1 MSTFEAA
8 LGQLPQPILDKLQS
22 MIRRVRRLLFIRGLF
37 ATLAVALACLLA
49 IMAVDAT
56 ITLFSTT
63 SRWLLSLAGLCLTL
77 AAAWWF
83 LVRPL
88 SRRFTLTKMARI
100 LEVRHPE
107 LQERI
112 STAVELLASDD
123 PDSIRGSQE
132 LISAVVDSAV
142 DDVATVDPK
151 TEFKPARS
159 KKFIVATAVCGGI
172 IALLLAIW
180 PQQAWTLLTRA
191 LAPFLDIG
199 NAYADTLV
207 VDPGDVRVAKGE
219 PVTIQVSVKHKRLKR
234 AEIRRQLPD
243 GTESVERMALIAE
256 EPDGTKR
263 FSLTFPAVEEGFD
276 YRVRAGA
283 ALSRYFDVTAVEPPT
298 VTKLE
303 VKYDYPEYTALPD
316 AGGETETG
324 EIRAVAHTR
333 VSVTATLNKPAW
345 SAKLVFND
353 TPSAA
358 EPVIAENRVTWDFEL
373 KAGMRG
379 SWNIDLADE
388 EGFKNQPSAYPI
400 EVLPDKAPTV
410 QIVSPTQR
418 DISLK
423 PTERLP
429 IDLSVIEDFGFADV
443 VLMATPDGAVGPT
456 QLVQPLPASTNRPGT
471 YSAQALLDL
480 PALKLTPD
488 QRRLA
493 VQVRVRD
500 NRPEEFDGPGV
511 GLSEVIFVTIDQ
523 NAKSLADQAIEAQKK
538 EVEQQIREAK
548 QELEQARDD
557 LRRAEQELI
566 RDKEVNSEAKEK
578 LDEFTEHNEAAREK
592 LEQVAA
598 TLDTPLFQEQ
608 SQQAAKLANEPL
620 AAAQEK
626 ADMIPM
632 TDAQHERVA
641 EAKEARTEVEEAI
654 KGLDELAKSMRE
666 AEEDYQSI
674 SKLNELANKQ
684 QELAMKA
691 EDWQKRAA
699 EEAAKAQQAAQQAP
713 NEQAQQQAMQQ
724 FDQQQKREAQQFQAE
739 QNRVEQQLGEMLKEN
754 AAALAEVLEQQRAQ
768 SDNLAQQAEA
778 LAKQQ
783 ESLRDASREATD
795 KNENQEQALRDAL
808 VEQLAQLQSEL
819 AQQAKAAAAEAK
831 EATAPGKA
839 SAPQAPEA
847 NQAQAKSDAAQPTP
861 AANPPAK
868 AEDQAK
874 AAEAQAKAA
883 EALAQAATE
892 ASQAAE
898 NLAKKELDPASQAAS
913 EASETLAE
921 AATQE
926 NAATEAAQP
935 SAAQPNAAQAQTPQN
950 AETAAANPAQG
961 QEPAANPNAAEAAQ
975 TPQNMA
981 QQPGQPQGENA
992 PANENG
998 EAPASPRA
1006 AELAERQE
1014 ALAEQIAAVKEGRLQ
1029 EALAQLESM
1038 LQADA
1043 AALEA
1048 QAEGMQDSLQNLQQ
1062 QQATTRSREAAQSLQ
1077 RGGQEASQ
1085 SAQQLA
1091 RAQEQQAQAEQQ
1103 GQVAEGQLGQQTRAT
1118 MQQGQRNQQQSAEA
1132 LAQAAKAFAKS
1143 SESIGQTLEG
1153 LQPSDMDERLTNSED
1168 LAKGFDDVAQSSQS
1182 QNAQEASQQAQQAAQ
1197 SLSQLA
1203 QAAMQKLGGQ
1213 PGQPG
1218 QPKPDGP
1225 NQQQPNQD
1233 LTGEPDSLDLNETGK
1248 KTADMDGSG
1257 IPPELRNLGISAE
1270 DWARFKGAL
1279 AGGNATAIETDLPA
1293 EYRELV
1299 GRYFQVIAKEAG
1311 KGK

>member
-1 MSTFEAA
+1 MTSLEAA

-37 ATLAVALACLLA
+37 ATLAVGLACLLA

-63 SRWLLSLAGLCLTL
+63 SRWLLSIAGLTLTL

-83 LVRPL
+83 LARPL

-100 LEVRHPE
+100 LEIRHPE

-112 STAVELLASDD
+112 STAVELLASED

-132 LISAVVDSAV
+132 LISAVVDSAI

-159 KKFIVATAVCGGI
+159 KKFMVATAVCGGI

-180 PQQAWTLLTRA
+180 PHQSWTLLTRA

-199 NAYADTLV
+199 NAYADTLI

-219 PVTIQVSVKHKRLKR
+219 PVTIEVSVKHKRLKR
-234 AEIRRQLPD
+234 AEIRRQMPD

-263 FSLTFPAVEEGFD
+263 FSLTFPAVEQGFD

-345 SAKLVFND
+345 SANLVVNE

-358 EPVIAENRVTWDFEL
+358 EPIIAENQATWEFEL
-373 KAGMRG
+373 KNGMRG
-379 SWNIDLADE
+379 SWHLELADE
-388 EGFKNQPSAYPI
+388 EGFANQPSSYPI
-400 EVLPDKAPTV
+400 EVLPDKTPTV

-423 PTERLP
+423 PTEKLP
-429 IDLSVIEDFGFADV
+429 IDLSVIEDFGFGDV
-443 VLMATPDGAVGPT
+443 VLMATPDGAVEPT
-456 QLVQPLPASTNRPGT
+456 QLVQPSPAATGRPGT
-471 YSAQALLDL
+471 YSARALLDL

-500 NRPEEFDGPGV
+500 NRPENYDGPGV

-538 EVEQQIREAK
+538 EVDQQIREAK
-548 QELEQARDD
+548 QELEKARDD

-566 RDKEVNSEAKEK
+566 RDKEISSETKEK
-578 LDEFTEHNEAAREK
+578 LDEFTEHNQTAREK

-608 SQQAAKLANEPL
+608 SQQAAKLAAEPL
-620 AAAQEK
+620 AEAQEK

-641 EAKEARTEVEEAI
+641 EAKEARGKVEEAI
-654 KGLDELAKSMRE
+654 KGLDELANSMRE
-666 AEEDYQSI
+666 ANEDYEAI

-691 EDWQKRAA
+691 ENWQKRAQ
-699 EEAAKAQQAAQQAP
+699 EERAKADQAIQQAP
-713 NEQAQQQAMQQ
+713 NEQAKEQAMQQ

-739 QNRVEQQLGEMLKEN
+739 QDRVEQQLGEVLKEN
-754 AAALAEVLEQQRAQ
+754 AAALAEVLKEQRAR
-768 SDNLAQQAEA
+768 SNDLAEQAEA

-783 ESLRDASREATD
+783 ESLRNASREATD
-795 KNENQEQALRDAL
+795 KNENQEEALRDAL
-808 VEQLAQLQSEL
+808 VEQLAQWQSEL
-819 AQQAKAAAAEAK
+819 AQQAKAAAEEAK
-831 EATAPGKA
+831 EATVPGRTE
-839 SAPQAPEA
+839 APQPPEA
-847 NQAQAKSDAAQPTP
+847 NQAQAQTKPDPAEQAPAEAQP
-861 AANPPAK
+861 AN
-868 AEDQAK
+868 
-874 AAEAQAKAA
+874 AEAQAKTA
-883 EALAQAATE
+883 EALAQAAE
-892 ASQAAE
+892 AASEAAE
-898 NLAKKELDPASQAAS
+898 NLTKKELAPASEAAS
-913 EASETLAE
+913 EASETLAQ
-921 AATQE
+921 AG
-926 NAATEAAQP
+926 
-935 SAAQPNAAQAQTPQN
+935 AAQAQASRSDMADQSEMPAVTEPTIP
-950 AETAAANPAQG
+950 EAAALAQ
-961 QEPAANPNAAEAAQ
+961 
-975 TPQNMA
+975 
-981 QQPGQPQGENA
+981 
-992 PANENG
+992 
-998 EAPASPRA
+998 
-1006 AELAERQE
+1006 RQE
-1014 ALAEQIAAVKEGRLQ
+1014 ALAGQIEAVKEGRLQ
-1029 EALAQLESM
+1029 EALAQMESM
-1038 LQADA
+1038 LQANA

-1048 QAEGMQDSLQNLQQ
+1048 EATGMRDSLQNLSQN
-1062 QQATTRSREAAQSLQ
+1062 QAKERARDASQSLNRGGLEAAQSA
-1077 RGGQEASQ
+1077 R
-1085 SAQQLA
+1085 QLD
-1091 RAQEQQAQAEQQ
+1091 RAQEQQALALEQ
-1103 GQVAEGQLGQQTRAT
+1103 GQAAEGQLAPSARAT

-1132 LAQAAKAFAKS
+1132 LSQAALAFAKS
-1143 SESIGQTLEG
+1143 SDAIGQTMEG

-1168 LAKGFDDVAQSSQS
+1168 LAKGFDDVAKSSQS
-1182 QNAQEASQQAQQAAQ
+1182 QNAPEASQKSQEAAK

-1203 QAAMQKLGGQ
+1203 QSAMQKLGGQ
-1213 PGQPG
+1213 AGQPQPNPNG
-1218 QPKPDGP
+1218 QP
-1225 NQQQPNQD
+1225 QQQPEQD

-1248 KTADMDGSG
+1248 KTADMNGSG
-1257 IPPELRNLGISAE
+1257 IPPELSQLGISAE

-1279 AGGNATAIETDLPA
+1279 AGGNATAIETDLPV

>member
-1 MSTFEAA
+1 MTSFEAA

-37 ATLAVALACLLA
+37 ATLAVALVCLLA

-63 SRWLLSLAGLCLTL
+63 SRWVLSLAGLAATL
-77 AAAWWF
+77 VAAWWF

-100 LEVRHPE
+100 LEIRHPE

-112 STAVELLASDD
+112 STAVELLASED

-298 VTKLE
+298 VTNLA
-303 VKYDYPEYTALPD
+303 VNYDFPEYTGLPD
-316 AGGETETG
+316 AGGATETG

-333 VSVTATLNKPAW
+333 VTVTATLNKPAW
-345 SAKLVFND
+345 SAKLVVNE

-358 EPVIAENRVTWDFEL
+358 EPVIAENQATWEFEL
-373 KAGMRG
+373 KNGMRG
-379 SWNIDLADE
+379 SWHLDLADE
-388 EGFKNQPSAYPI
+388 EGFKNQPSSYPI
-400 EVLPDKAPTV
+400 EVLPDKAPIV

-429 IDLSVIEDFGFADV
+429 IDLSVVEDFGFGDV
-443 VLMATPDGAVGPT
+443 VLMATPDGAVAPT
-456 QLVQPLPASTNRPGT
+456 QLVQPSPAATNRPGN
-471 YSAQALLDL
+471 YAAQALLDL

-488 QRRLA
+488 QRRVA

-500 NRPEEFDGPGV
+500 NRPEDFDGPGV

-548 QELEQARDD
+548 QELEKARDD
-557 LRRAEQELI
+557 LRRTEQDLI
-566 RDKEVNSEAKEK
+566 REKEISSETKKK

-608 SQQAAKLANEPL
+608 SQQAAKLAEEPL
-620 AAAQEK
+620 AEAQEK

-641 EAKEARTEVEEAI
+641 EAKEARAKVEEAI

-691 EDWQKRAA
+691 GDWQKRAQQERAAA
-699 EEAAKAQQAAQQAP
+699 EQAAQQAP
-713 NEQAQQQAMQQ
+713 DEAAKQQAMQQ
-724 FDQQQKREAQQFQAE
+724 FDQQQQREAQQFQAE

-768 SDNLAQQAEA
+768 SDDLAEQAEA

-795 KNENQEQALRDAL
+795 KNQDQEAALREAL

-819 AQQAKAAAAEAK
+819 ARQAKAAAAEAK
-831 EATAPGKA
+831 EAAVPGENGE
-839 SAPQAPEA
+839 PQAPEA
-847 NQAQAKSDAAQPTP
+847 NQAQAQAQ
-861 AANPPAK
+861 AK
-868 AEDQAK
+868 ADPQPQAPAEGQPATPEARAK
-874 AAEAQAKAA
+874 AAEARAKAA
-883 EALAQAATE
+883 EALAQAAE
-892 ASQAAE
+892 KASEAAE
-898 NLAKKELDPASQAAS
+898 NLAGKKLDPASEAAS

-926 NAATEAAQP
+926 DAATEAAQP
-935 SAAQPNAAQAQTPQN
+935 TAAQPAEAAAAQTNPEGAQPAPSTTNPEAAQA
-950 AETAAANPAQG
+950 
-961 QEPAANPNAAEAAQ
+961 
-975 TPQNMA
+975 PQNMA
-981 QQPGQPQGENA
+981 QQPGQPRGENA
-992 PANENG
+992 PPG
-998 EAPASPRA
+998 EPAGETPASPRA
-1006 AELAERQE
+1006 AELADRQE
-1014 ALAEQIAAVKEGRLQ
+1014 ALAEQIEAVKEGRLQ

-1048 QAEGMQDSLQNLQQ
+1048 QAAGMQDSLQNLQQ
-1062 QQATTRSREAAQSLQ
+1062 QQATSRAREAAQSLD
-1077 RGGQEASQ
+1077 RGEREAAQ

-1091 RAQEQQAQAEQQ
+1091 RAQEQQAQAKAQ
-1103 GQVAEGQLGQQTRAT
+1103 GQVAEGQLAQQARAT

-1168 LAKGFDDVAQSSQS
+1168 LAEGFEDVARSSQS
-1182 QNAQEASQQAQQAAQ
+1182 QNAQEASQEAQEAAQ

-1225 NQQQPNQD
+1225 NQQQPDQD

-1257 IPPELRNLGISAE
+1257 LPPELRNLGISAE

>member
-1 MSTFEAA
+1 MTSFEAA

-37 ATLAVALACLLA
+37 ATLAVALVCLLA

-63 SRWLLSLAGLCLTL
+63 SRWILSLAGLAVTL
-77 AAAWWF
+77 VAAWWF

-100 LEVRHPE
+100 LEIRHPE

-112 STAVELLASDD
+112 STAVELLASED
-123 PDSIRGSQE
+123 PESIRGSQE

-159 KKFIVATAVCGGI
+159 KKFMVATAICGGI

-207 VDPGDVRVAKGE
+207 VDPGDMRVAKGE

-234 AEIRRQLPD
+234 AEIRRQMPD

-283 ALSRYFDVTAVEPPT
+283 ALSRYFDITTVDPPT
-298 VTKLE
+298 VTNLA
-303 VKYDYPEYTALPD
+303 VKYDFPEYTGLPD
-316 AGGETETG
+316 AGGVTETG

-333 VSVTATLNKPAW
+333 VTVTATLNKPAW
-345 SAKLVFND
+345 SAKLVVNE

-358 EPVIAENRVTWDFEL
+358 EPVIAENQATWEFEL
-373 KAGMRG
+373 TSGMRG
-379 SWNIDLADE
+379 SWHLDLADE
-388 EGFKNQPSAYPI
+388 EGFKNQPSSYPI
-400 EVLPDKAPTV
+400 EVLPDKAPVV

-429 IDLSVIEDFGFADV
+429 IDLSVVEDFGFGDV
-443 VLMATPDGAVGPT
+443 VLMATPDGAVEPT
-456 QLVQPLPASTNRPGT
+456 QMVQPSPATTNRPGT

-500 NRPEEFDGPGV
+500 NRPENYDGPGV

-538 EVEQQIREAK
+538 EVDETIREAK
-548 QELEQARDD
+548 QELEKARDD

-566 RDKEVNSEAKEK
+566 RDKEVNSQAKEK

-641 EAKEARTEVEEAI
+641 EAKEARTKVEEAI
-654 KGLDELAKSMRE
+654 KGLDELSKSMRE

-674 SKLNELANKQ
+674 SKLNELANRQ

-713 NEQAQQQAMQQ
+713 NEQAKQQAMQQ

-754 AAALAEVLEQQRAQ
+754 AAALAEVLKEQRAQ
-768 SDNLAQQAEA
+768 SDDLAEQAEA

-795 KNENQEQALRDAL
+795 KNENQEEALRDAL

-819 AQQAKAAAAEAK
+819 AQQAKAAAEEAK
-831 EATAPGKA
+831 EAAVPGKGEA
-839 SAPQAPEA
+839 EQSPEA
-847 NQAQAKSDAAQPTP
+847 NQAE
-861 AANPPAK
+861 AK
-868 AEDQAK
+868 AEAKEQAPAENQQA

-883 EALAQAATE
+883 EALAQAAEE
-892 ASQAAE
+892 AGQAAE
-898 NLAKKELDPASQAAS
+898 SLAKSELAPASEAAS

-921 AATQE
+921 A
-926 NAATEAAQP
+926 EAQ
-935 SAAQPNAAQAQTPQN
+935 AAQA
-950 AETAAANPAQG
+950 
-961 QEPAANPNAAEAAQ
+961 EASGSDISDSSD
-975 TPQNMA
+975 PSD
-981 QQPGQPQGENA
+981 PSDA
-992 PANENG
+992 PAN
-998 EAPASPRA
+998 AKPAALGA
-1006 AELAERQE
+1006 AALAQRQE
-1014 ALAEQIAAVKEGRLQ
+1014 ALAEQIEAVKEGRLQ

-1048 QAEGMQDSLQNLQQ
+1048 QATGMQDSLQNLSQN
-1062 QQATTRSREAAQSLQ
+1062 QARDRAREASQSLD
-1077 RGGQEASQ
+1077 RGEQEAAQ

-1091 RAQEQQAQAEQQ
+1091 RAQEQQAQAEAQ
-1103 GQVAEGQLGQQTRAT
+1103 GQVAEGQLAQQPRAT

-1132 LAQAAKAFAKS
+1132 LSQAAKAFAKS
-1143 SESIGQTLEG
+1143 SEAIGQTLDG
-1153 LQPSDMDERLTNSED
+1153 LEPSDMDERLTNSED
-1168 LAKGFDDVAQSSQS
+1168 LAKGFDDVAKSSQS
-1182 QNAQEASQQAQQAAQ
+1182 QDAQEASQQSQEAAK

-1213 PGQPG
+1213 PGQPQPNPNG
-1218 QPKPDGP
+1218 QP
-1225 NQQQPNQD
+1225 QQQPNQD

-1257 IPPELRNLGISAE
+1257 IPPELSQLGISAE

-1279 AGGNATAIETDLPA
+1279 VGGNATAIETDLPA

>member
-1 MSTFEAA
+1 MSNFEAA

-22 MIRRVRRLLFIRGLF
+22 MIRRVRRLLFLRGLF
-37 ATLAVALACLLA
+37 ATLAVALVCLLA

-56 ITLFSTT
+56 FTLFSTT
-63 SRWLLSLAGLCLTL
+63 SRWVLSLAAFALTL
-77 AAAWWF
+77 TAAWWF

-88 SRRFTLTKMARI
+88 SRRYTLTRMARI

-123 PDSIRGSQE
+123 PESIRGSQE
-132 LISAVVDSAV
+132 LIQAVVDSAV

-159 KKFIVATAVCGGI
+159 KKFMIATAIATGI
-172 IALLLAIW
+172 IVLLLAIW

-207 VDPGDVRVAKGE
+207 VEPGDVRVAKGE

-234 AEIRRQLPD
+234 AEIRRQLPG

-263 FSLTFPAVEEGFD
+263 FSLTFPAVEADFD

-303 VKYDYPEYTALPD
+303 VKYDYPDYTGLPD
-316 AGGETETG
+316 AGGETDTG

-345 SAKLVFND
+345 SAKLVLNE

-358 EPVIAENRVTWDFEL
+358 EPVIAENQATWEFEL
-373 KAGMRG
+373 KNGMRG
-379 SWNIDLADE
+379 SWHLDLADE
-388 EGFKNQPSAYPI
+388 EGFKNQPSSYPI
-400 EVLPDKAPTV
+400 EVLPDKAPIV

-418 DISLK
+418 DISLR

-429 IDLSVIEDFGFADV
+429 IDLSVVEDFGFGDV
-443 VLMATPDGAVGPT
+443 VLMATPDGAVEPT
-456 QLVQPLPASTNRPGT
+456 QLVQPSPAATNRSGT
-471 YSAQALLDL
+471 YAAQALLDL

-500 NRPEEFDGPGV
+500 NRPETYDGPGV

-548 QELEQARDD
+548 QELEKARDD

-620 AAAQEK
+620 AEAQEK

-641 EAKEARTEVEEAI
+641 VAKEARAEVEEAI

-674 SKLNELANKQ
+674 SKLNELANRQ

-691 EDWQKRAA
+691 EDWEERARQERAA
-699 EEAAKAQQAAQQAP
+699 AENSAQQAP
-713 NEQAQQQAMQQ
+713 DENAKRQAMQQ
-724 FDQQQKREAQQFQAE
+724 FDQQQRREALQFQAE

-754 AAALAEVLEQQRAQ
+754 AAALAEVLAQQRAR
-768 SDNLAQQAEA
+768 SDDLAEEAQA

-795 KNENQEQALRDAL
+795 KNEDQQAALRDAL
-808 VEQLAQLQSEL
+808 VERLAQLQSEL
-819 AQQAKAAAAEAK
+819 AQQAKASAAEAK
-831 EATAPGKA
+831 QATVPGKGEA
-839 SAPQAPEA
+839 EQAPEA
-847 NQAQAKSDAAQPTP
+847 NQAQAKPEAQEHAP
-861 AANPPAK
+861 AEAK
-868 AEDQAK
+868 AK
-874 AAEAQAKAA
+874 AAEAQAKTA
-883 EALAQAATE
+883 EALAQAAEE

-898 NLAKKELDPASQAAS
+898 NLAKSELAPASEAAS
-913 EASETLAE
+913 AASETLAE
-921 AATQE
+921 AE
-926 NAATEAAQP
+926 
-935 SAAQPNAAQAQTPQN
+935 AAQAQ
-950 AETAAANPAQG
+950 AAPSASDRSDPSDMPDPSA
-961 QEPAANPNAAEAAQ
+961 
-975 TPQNMA
+975 
-981 QQPGQPQGENA
+981 A
-992 PANENG
+992 PASAEQPAG
-998 EAPASPRA
+998 KSVDEAPASPRA
-1006 AELAERQE
+1006 AELAQRQE
-1014 ALAEQIAAVKEGRLQ
+1014 ALAEQIEAVKEGRLQ
-1029 EALAQLESM
+1029 EALAQMESM

-1048 QAEGMQDSLQNLQQ
+1048 QAAGMQDSLQNLQQ
-1062 QQATTRSREAAQSLQ
+1062 QQPALQSREAAQSLD
-1077 RGGQEASQ
+1077 RGEQEAALS
-1085 SAQQLA
+1085 SRQLA
-1091 RAQEQQAQAEQQ
+1091 RAQEQQVLAEAK
-1103 GQVAEGQLGQQTRAT
+1103 GQVAKGQIAQPARAT
-1118 MQQGQRNQQQSAEA
+1118 MQQGQHNQQQSAEA
-1132 LAQAAKAFAKS
+1132 LAQAAQAFARS
-1143 SESIGQTLEG
+1143 SEAIGQTLEG
-1153 LQPSDMDERLTNSED
+1153 LEPSDMDERLANSED
-1168 LAKGFDDVAQSSQS
+1168 LAEGFEDVAQSSQS
-1182 QNAQEASQQAQQAAQ
+1182 QNAQEASQQAQEAAQ

-1218 QPKPDGP
+1218 QPKPDGSNP
-1225 NQQQPNQD
+1225 QQPDQD

>member
-1 MSTFEAA
+1 MSNFEAA

-37 ATLAVALACLLA
+37 ATLAVALVCLLA

-56 ITLFSTT
+56 VTLFSTT
-63 SRWLLSLAGLCLTL
+63 SRWLLSLAGLTLTL

-88 SRRFTLTKMARI
+88 SRRYTLTKMARI

-132 LISAVVDSAV
+132 LIQAVVDSAV

-159 KKFIVATAVCGGI
+159 KKFMVATVVCGGI

-191 LAPFLDIG
+191 IAPFLDIG

-234 AEIRRQLPD
+234 AEIRRQMPD

-345 SAKLVFND
+345 SAKLVVNE

-358 EPVIAENRVTWDFEL
+358 EPVIAENRATWEFEL
-373 KAGMRG
+373 KNGMRG
-379 SWNIDLADE
+379 SWHLDLADE
-388 EGFKNQPSAYPI
+388 EGFKNQPSSYPI

-429 IDLSVIEDFGFADV
+429 IDLSVVEDFGFGDV
-443 VLMATPDGAVGPT
+443 VLMATPDGAVEPT
-456 QLVQPLPASTNRPGT
+456 QLVQPSPATTNRPGT
-471 YSAQALLDL
+471 YAAQAVLDL

-493 VQVRVRD
+493 VQIRVRD
-500 NRPEEFDGPGV
+500 NRPEDFDGPGV

-538 EVEQQIREAK
+538 EVDETIREAR
-548 QELEQARDD
+548 QELEKARDD

-566 RDKEVNSEAKEK
+566 RDKEVNSQAKEK

-608 SQQAAKLANEPL
+608 SQQAAKLADEPL
-620 AAAQEK
+620 AEAQEK

-641 EAKEARTEVEEAI
+641 EAKEARAEVEEAI

-666 AEEDYQSI
+666 ANEDYEAI
-674 SKLNELANKQ
+674 SKLNELANRQ
-684 QELAMKA
+684 QDLATKA
-691 EDWQKRAA
+691 EDWQKRAQ
-699 EEAAKAQQAAQQAP
+699 EERAKADQAIQQAP
-713 NEQAQQQAMQQ
+713 NEQAKEQAMQQ
-724 FDQQQKREAQQFQAE
+724 FDQQQKREAQQFQSE
-739 QNRVEQQLGEMLKEN
+739 QNRVEQQLGDMLKEN
-754 AAALAEVLEQQRAQ
+754 AAALAEVLEQQRAE
-768 SDNLAQQAEA
+768 SDNLAEQAEA

-783 ESLRDASREATD
+783 ESLRNASREATE
-795 KNENQEQALRDAL
+795 KNENQEEALRDAL

-819 AQQAKAAAAEAK
+819 AQQAKAAAEEAK
-831 EATAPGKA
+831 EATVPGKA
-839 SAPQAPEA
+839 EAPQAPEA
-847 NQAQAKSDAAQPTP
+847 NQAQAQAKPDAAEQAPAEAQP
-861 AANPPAK
+861 AN
-868 AEDQAK
+868 
-874 AAEAQAKAA
+874 AEAQAKAA
-883 EALAQAATE
+883 EALAQAAEE
-892 ASQAAE
+892 ASEAAE
-898 NLAKKELDPASQAAS
+898 NLAKKELAPASEAAS

-921 AATQE
+921 A
-926 NAATEAAQP
+926 
-935 SAAQPNAAQAQTPQN
+935 
-950 AETAAANPAQG
+950 
-961 QEPAANPNAAEAAQ
+961 EAAQ
-975 TPQNMA
+975 TQASGSASESSDKSDQSDPS
-981 QQPGQPQGENA
+981 
-992 PANENG
+992 
-998 EAPASPRA
+998 EAPGKSEPA
-1006 AELAERQE
+1006 APEAAALAERQE
-1014 ALAEQIAAVKEGRLQ
+1014 ALAEQIEAVKEGRLQ
-1029 EALAQLESM
+1029 EALAQMESM

-1048 QAEGMQDSLQNLQQ
+1048 EAAGMQDSLQNLSQN
-1062 QQATTRSREAAQSLQ
+1062 QAKDRAREATQSLDRGEQEAAQSS
-1077 RGGQEASQ
+1077 R
-1085 SAQQLA
+1085 QLA
-1091 RAQEQQAQAEQQ
+1091 RAQELQTQAQDQ
-1103 GQVAEGQLGQQTRAT
+1103 GQVAEGQLSQPSRAT

-1132 LAQAAKAFAKS
+1132 LSQAAKAFAKS
-1143 SESIGQTLEG
+1143 SEAIGQTLDG
-1153 LQPSDMDERLTNSED
+1153 LEPSDMDERLTNSED
-1168 LAKGFDDVAQSSQS
+1168 LAEGFEEVAQSSQS
-1182 QNAQEASQQAQQAAQ
+1182 QNAEEASQQSQEAAK

-1218 QPKPDGP
+1218 QQPQP
-1225 NQQQPNQD
+1225 NGQPQQQPDQD

-1248 KTADMDGSG
+1248 KTADMNGSG
-1257 IPPELRNLGISAE
+1257 IPPELSQLGISAE

-1279 AGGNATAIETDLPA
+1279 AGGNATAIETDLPV

>member
-1 MSTFEAA
+1 MTSLEAA

-56 ITLFSTT
+56 VTLFSTA
-63 SRWLLSLAGLCLTL
+63 SRWALSIAGLAATMV
-77 AAAWWF
+77 AAWWF

-100 LEVRHPE
+100 LEIRHPE

-112 STAVELLASDD
+112 STAVELLASED

-159 KKFIVATAVCGGI
+159 KKFIVATAVCSTI

-180 PQQAWTLLTRA
+180 PHQSWTLLTRA

-207 VDPGDVRVAKGE
+207 VDPGDVRVATGE

-234 AEIRRQLPD
+234 AEIRRRMPD

-263 FSLTFPAVEEGFD
+263 FSLTFPAIESGFD

-298 VTKLE
+298 VTNLE
-303 VKYDYPEYTALPD
+303 VRYDYPEYTGLPD
-316 AGGETETG
+316 AGGTTETG

-333 VSVTATLNKPAW
+333 VIVTATLNKPAW
-345 SAKLVFND
+345 SAKLVFNES
-353 TPSAA
+353 PSAV
-358 EPVIAENRVTWDFEL
+358 EPVIEENLATWEFEL
-373 KAGMRG
+373 KNGMRG
-379 SWNIDLADE
+379 SWHLDLADE
-388 EGFKNQPSAYPI
+388 EGFTNQPSTYPI
-400 EVLPDKAPTV
+400 EVLPDKTPTV

-423 PTERLP
+423 PTEKLP
-429 IDLSVIEDFGFADV
+429 IDLSVIEDFGFGDV
-443 VLMATPDGAVGPT
+443 VLMATPDGAVEPT
-456 QLVQPLPASTNRPGT
+456 QLVQPSPAATDRPGT
-471 YSAQALLDL
+471 YSASALLDL

-493 VQVRVRD
+493 VQVRIRD
-500 NRPEEFDGPGV
+500 NRPEDYDGPGV

-538 EVEQQIREAK
+538 EVDQQIREAK
-548 QELEQARDD
+548 QELEKARDD

-566 RDKEVNSEAKEK
+566 RDKEISSETKEK

-608 SQQAAKLANEPL
+608 SQQAAKLAAEPL
-620 AAAQEK
+620 AEAQEK

-641 EAKEARTEVEEAI
+641 EAKEARAKVEEAI
-654 KGLDELAKSMRE
+654 KGLDDLASSMRE
-666 AEEDYQSI
+666 ANEDYEAI

-691 EDWQKRAA
+691 EDWQKRAQ
-699 EEAAKAQQAAQQAP
+699 EERAKADQAVQQAP
-713 NEQAQQQAMQQ
+713 NEQAKEQAMQQ
-724 FDQQQKREAQQFQAE
+724 FDQQQQREAQQFQSE
-739 QNRVEQQLGEMLKEN
+739 QNRVEQQLGDMLKEN
-754 AAALAEVLEQQRAQ
+754 AAALAEVLEQQRAV
-768 SDNLAQQAEA
+768 SDDLAKQAEA
-778 LAKQQ
+778 LSKQQ
-783 ESLRDASREATD
+783 ESLRNASREATD
-795 KNENQEQALRDAL
+795 KNENQEKFLRDAL

-819 AQQAKAAAAEAK
+819 AQQAKAAAEEAK
-831 EATAPGKA
+831 GATTPGKA
-839 SAPQAPEA
+839 EAPQAPEA
-847 NQAQAKSDAAQPTP
+847 NQVQAQAKPDAAEQAPAEGQP
-861 AANPPAK
+861 AN
-868 AEDQAK
+868 
-874 AAEAQAKAA
+874 AEAQAKAA
-883 EALAQAATE
+883 EALAQAAEE
-892 ASQAAE
+892 ASEAAE
-898 NLAKKELDPASQAAS
+898 NLAKMELAPASEAAS
-913 EASETLAE
+913 EASETLA
-921 AATQE
+921 Q
-926 NAATEAAQP
+926 
-935 SAAQPNAAQAQTPQN
+935 
-950 AETAAANPAQG
+950 
-961 QEPAANPNAAEAAQ
+961 AEAAQ
-975 TPQNMA
+975 TRASGSDVADQSNRSE
-981 QQPGQPQGENA
+981 G
-992 PANENG
+992 
-998 EAPASPRA
+998 PASAEPA
-1006 AELAERQE
+1006 APEAAALAERQE
-1014 ALAEQIAAVKEGRLQ
+1014 ALAEQIDAVKEGRLQ
-1029 EALAQLESM
+1029 EALAQMESM

-1048 QAEGMQDSLQNLQQ
+1048 EATGMRDSLQNLSQN
-1062 QQATTRSREAAQSLQ
+1062 QAKDRARDASQSLNRGGLEAAQSA
-1077 RGGQEASQ
+1077 R
-1085 SAQQLA
+1085 QLD
-1091 RAQEQQAQAEQQ
+1091 RAQEQQALAREQ
-1103 GQVAEGQLGQQTRAT
+1103 GQAAEGQLAPSARAS

-1132 LAQAAKAFAKS
+1132 LSQAALAFAKS
-1143 SESIGQTLEG
+1143 SDAIGQALDGLE
-1153 LQPSDMDERLTNSED
+1153 PSDMDERLTNSED
-1168 LAKGFDDVAQSSQS
+1168 LAESFDDVAKSSQS
-1182 QNAQEASQQAQQAAQ
+1182 QNAQEASQQSQEAAK

-1213 PGQPG
+1213 PGRPQP
-1218 QPKPDGP
+1218 DSNGP
-1225 NQQQPNQD
+1225 PQQQPEQD

-1248 KTADMDGSG
+1248 KTADMNGG
-1257 IPPELRNLGISAE
+1257 GVPPELSQLGISAE

-1279 AGGNATAIETDLPA
+1279 AGGNATAIETDLPV

>member
-1 MSTFEAA
+1 MSNFEAA

-37 ATLAVALACLLA
+37 ATLAVALVCLLA

-63 SRWLLSLAGLCLTL
+63 SRWVLSLAGLAVTL
-77 AAAWWF
+77 VAAWWF

-100 LEVRHPE
+100 LEIRHPE

-112 STAVELLASDD
+112 STAVELLASED

-159 KKFIVATAVCGGI
+159 KKFMVASAICGGVI
-172 IALLLAIW
+172 LLLLAIW

-234 AEIRRQLPD
+234 AEIRRQMPD

-283 ALSRYFDVTAVEPPT
+283 ALSRFFDVTTVDPPT
-298 VTKLE
+298 VTNLA
-303 VKYDYPEYTALPD
+303 VKYDFPEYTGLPD

-333 VSVTATLNKPAW
+333 VTVTATLNKPAW
-345 SAKLVFND
+345 SAKLVVNE

-358 EPVIAENRVTWDFEL
+358 EPVIAENQATWEFEL
-373 KAGMRG
+373 TPGMRG
-379 SWNIDLADE
+379 SWHLDLADE
-388 EGFKNQPSAYPI
+388 EGFKNQPSSYPI
-400 EVLPDKAPTV
+400 EVLPDKAPVV
-410 QIVSPTQR
+410 QVVSPTQR

-429 IDLSVIEDFGFADV
+429 IDLSVVEDFGFGDV
-443 VLMATPDGAVGPT
+443 VLMATPDGAVAPT
-456 QLVQPLPASTNRPGT
+456 QLVQPSPAATNRPGN

-500 NRPEEFDGPGV
+500 NRPENYDGPGV

-538 EVEQQIREAK
+538 EVDETIREAK
-548 QELEQARDD
+548 QELEKARDD

-566 RDKEVNSEAKEK
+566 RDKEVNSQAKEK

-608 SQQAAKLANEPL
+608 SQQAAKLADEPL
-620 AAAQEK
+620 AEAQEK

-641 EAKEARTEVEEAI
+641 EAKEARTKVEEAI

-666 AEEDYQSI
+666 ANEDYEAI

-713 NEQAQQQAMQQ
+713 DENAKQQAMQQ

-768 SDNLAQQAEA
+768 SDDLAEQAEA

-795 KNENQEQALRDAL
+795 KNEKQEESLRDAL

-819 AQQAKAAAAEAK
+819 AQQAKAAAEEAK
-831 EATAPGKA
+831 EATVPGKGE
-839 SAPQAPEA
+839 APKAPEA
-847 NQAQAKSDAAQPTP
+847 NQAQAQADAQKQDPAESQP
-861 AANPPAK
+861 AN
-868 AEDQAK
+868 AEAQAK
-874 AAEAQAKAA
+874 AAEAQAKTA
-883 EALAQAATE
+883 EALAQAAEE
-892 ASQAAE
+892 ASEAAE
-898 NLAKKELDPASQAAS
+898 SLAKSDLAPASEAAS
-913 EASETLAE
+913 EASETLAQAE
-921 AATQE
+921 
-926 NAATEAAQP
+926 
-935 SAAQPNAAQAQTPQN
+935 AAQAQASPTVSDSSDQSDPSDESEN
-950 AETAAANPAQG
+950 A
-961 QEPAANPNAAEAAQ
+961 EPAAPEAAAL
-975 TPQNMA
+975 A
-981 QQPGQPQGENA
+981 Q
-992 PANENG
+992 
-998 EAPASPRA
+998 
-1006 AELAERQE
+1006 RQE
-1014 ALAEQIAAVKEGRLQ
+1014 ALAEQIEAVKEGRLQ
-1029 EALAQLESM
+1029 EALAQMESM

-1048 QAEGMQDSLQNLQQ
+1048 QAAGMQDSLQNLSQN
-1062 QQATTRSREAAQSLQ
+1062 QAKDRAREASQSLDRGEQEAAQSA
-1077 RGGQEASQ
+1077 R
-1085 SAQQLA
+1085 QLD
-1091 RAQEQQAQAEQQ
+1091 RAQELQTQAQAQ
-1103 GQVAEGQLGQQTRAT
+1103 GQVAEGELAQSARAT

-1132 LAQAAKAFAKS
+1132 LSQAAKAFARS
-1143 SESIGQTLEG
+1143 SEAIGQTLEG
-1153 LQPSDMDERLTNSED
+1153 LEPSDMDERLTNSED
-1168 LAKGFDDVAQSSQS
+1168 LAEGFDDVAKSSQS
-1182 QNAQEASQQAQQAAQ
+1182 QNAQEATQQSQEAAK

-1213 PGQPG
+1213 PGQPQPNPNG
-1218 QPKPDGP
+1218 QP
-1225 NQQQPNQD
+1225 QQQPDQD

-1257 IPPELRNLGISAE
+1257 IPPELSQLGISAE

-1279 AGGNATAIETDLPA
+1279 VGGNATAIETDLPA

>member
-37 ATLAVALACLLA
+37 ATLAVALVCLLA

-63 SRWLLSLAGLCLTL
+63 SRWILSLAGLALTL

-88 SRRFTLTKMARI
+88 SRRYTLTKMARI

-132 LISAVVDSAV
+132 LIQAVVDSAV

-159 KKFIVATAVCGGI
+159 KKFIVASAICAGI

-243 GTESVERMALIAE
+243 GNDSVERMALIAE

-303 VKYDYPEYTALPD
+303 VKYDYPEYTGLPD

-345 SAKLVFND
+345 SAKLILNE

-373 KAGMRG
+373 TSGMRG
-379 SWNIDLADE
+379 SWHLDLADE
-388 EGFKNQPSAYPI
+388 EGFANQPSSYPI

-410 QIVSPTQR
+410 QILAPVQR

-429 IDLSVIEDFGFADV
+429 IDLSVVEDFGFGDV
-443 VLMATPDGAVGPT
+443 VLMATPDGAVAPT
-456 QLVQPLPASTNRPGT
+456 QLVQPTPAATNRPGT

-500 NRPEEFDGPGV
+500 NRPENYDGPGV

-538 EVEQQIREAK
+538 EVEEQIREAK
-548 QELEQARDD
+548 QELEKARDD

-592 LEQVAA
+592 LEKVAA

-620 AAAQEK
+620 AEAQEK

-641 EAKEARTEVEEAI
+641 EAKEARAKVEEAI
-654 KGLDELAKSMRE
+654 KGLDELSKSMRE
-666 AEEDYQSI
+666 ANEDYEAI

-691 EDWQKRAA
+691 EDWQQRAQQERAA
-699 EEAAKAQQAAQQAP
+699 AEQAAQQAP
-713 NEQAQQQAMQQ
+713 DENAKQQAMQQ
-724 FDQQQKREAQQFQAE
+724 FDQQQKREAQQFQNE

-754 AAALAEVLEQQRAQ
+754 AAALAEVLKEQRAQ
-768 SDNLAQQAEA
+768 SDNLAEQAEA

-795 KNENQEQALRDAL
+795 KNEDQQEALREAL
-808 VEQLAQLQSEL
+808 IEQLAQLQSEL
-819 AQQAKAAAAEAK
+819 AQQAKAAAEEAQ
-831 EATAPGKA
+831 EAAVPGKGEA
-839 SAPQAPEA
+839 ENAPESD
-847 NQAQAKSDAAQPTP
+847 QAQANAETQKP
-861 AANPPAK
+861 AN
-868 AEDQAK
+868 
-874 AAEAQAKAA
+874 AEARAQAA
-883 EALAQAATE
+883 EALAQAAEE
-892 ASQAAE
+892 ANQAAE
-898 NLAKKELDPASQAAS
+898 NLAKKDLAPASEAAS
-913 EASETLAE
+913 EASETLAKAE
-921 AATQE
+921 
-926 NAATEAAQP
+926 
-935 SAAQPNAAQAQTPQN
+935 AAQAQASGSDPSD
-950 AETAAANPAQG
+950 APAKSEAAALAQ
-961 QEPAANPNAAEAAQ
+961 
-975 TPQNMA
+975 
-981 QQPGQPQGENA
+981 
-992 PANENG
+992 
-998 EAPASPRA
+998 
-1006 AELAERQE
+1006 RQE
-1014 ALAEQIAAVKEGRLQ
+1014 ALAEHIEAVKEGRLQ
-1029 EALAQLESM
+1029 EALARMESM

-1048 QAEGMQDSLQNLQQ
+1048 QAAGMQDSLQNLSQN
-1062 QQATTRSREAAQSLQ
+1062 QARDRARNAAQSLE
-1077 RGGQEASQ
+1077 RGEQEAAQ

-1091 RAQEQQAQAEQQ
+1091 RAQEQQAQAEQK
-1103 GQVAEGQLGQQTRAT
+1103 GEVAEGQLAQQARST

-1132 LAQAAKAFAKS
+1132 LSQAAKAFAQS
-1143 SESIGQTLEG
+1143 SEAIGQTLEG
-1153 LQPSDMDERLTNSED
+1153 LEPSDMDERLANSED
-1168 LAKGFDDVAQSSQS
+1168 LAKGFQDVAQSSQS
-1182 QNAQEASQQAQQAAQ
+1182 QNARDASQQSQEAAK

-1213 PGQPG
+1213 PGQPQPNPNG
-1218 QPKPDGP
+1218 QPQEQPDQ
-1225 NQQQPNQD
+1225 N

-1257 IPPELRNLGISAE
+1257 IPPELQNLGISAE

>member
-63 SRWLLSLAGLCLTL
+63 SRWILSLAGLALTL

-83 LVRPL
+83 LLRPL
-88 SRRFTLTKMARI
+88 SRRYTLTKMARI
-100 LEVRHPE
+100 LEIRHPE

-123 PDSIRGSQE
+123 PESIRGSQE
-132 LISAVVDSAV
+132 LIEAVVDSAV

-159 KKFIVATAVCGGI
+159 KKFMVATAISGAI
-172 IALLLAIW
+172 IVLLLAIW
-180 PQQAWTLLTRA
+180 PQQSWTLLTRA

-234 AEIRRQLPD
+234 AEIRRQMPD

-263 FSLTFPAVEEGFD
+263 FSLTFPAVEADFD

-298 VTKLE
+298 ITKLE
-303 VKYDYPEYTALPD
+303 VNYDYPEYTGLPD
-316 AGGETETG
+316 GGGETGTG

-333 VSVTATLNKPAW
+333 VSVSATLNKPAW
-345 SAKLVFND
+345 SAKLVLNE

-358 EPVIAENRVTWDFEL
+358 EPVIVENRVTWKFDL
-373 KAGMRG
+373 KPGMRG
-379 SWNIDLADE
+379 SWHLDLSDE
-388 EGFKNQPSAYPI
+388 EGFQNQPSSYPI

-410 QIVSPTQR
+410 QIVSPVQR

-429 IDLSVIEDFGFADV
+429 IDLNVIEDFGFVDV
-443 VLMATPDGAVGPT
+443 VLMATPDGAVAPT
-456 QLVQPLPASTNRPGT
+456 QLTQALPSATNRPET
-471 YSAQALLDL
+471 YSSRALLDL

-548 QELEQARDD
+548 QELERARDE

-566 RDKEVNSEAKEK
+566 RDKDVDSETKEK
-578 LDEFTEHNEAAREK
+578 LEDFTGHNEAAREK

-608 SQQAAKLANEPL
+608 SRQAAKIANEPL
-620 AAAQEK
+620 AEAQEK

-641 EAKEARTEVEEAI
+641 EAKEARSKVEEAI
-654 KGLDELAKSMRE
+654 KDLDELSKSMRE
-666 AEEDYQSI
+666 ADEDYEAI
-674 SKLNELANKQ
+674 SKLNELANRQ

-691 EDWQKRAA
+691 EDWQQRARQERSKA
-699 EEAAKAQQAAQQAP
+699 EQAAQQAP

-724 FDQQQKREAQQFQAE
+724 FDQQQQREAQQFQAE

-754 AAALAEVLEQQRAQ
+754 AAALAEVLEEQRAQ
-768 SDNLAQQAEA
+768 SDNLSEQAQA
-778 LAKQQ
+778 LAEQQ
-783 ESLRDASREATD
+783 ETLRDASRSATD
-795 KNENQEQALRDAL
+795 RNEDQEEALREAL
-808 VEQLAQLQSEL
+808 VEQLARMQSEL
-819 AQQAKAAAAEAK
+819 AQQTKAAAEKAQEA
-831 EATAPGKA
+831 AAPGKG
-839 SAPQAPEA
+839 EA
-847 NQAQAKSDAAQPTP
+847 AQSQAKSETGEPDAPENRQAQSD
-861 AANPPAK
+861 AQK
-868 AEDQAK
+868 AQAT
-874 AAEAQAKAA
+874 AAES
-883 EALAQAATE
+883 LAQAAQK
-892 ASQAAE
+892 ASEAAE
-898 NLAKKELDPASQAAS
+898 SLEKDQLDPASSAAS
-913 EASETLAE
+913 KASETLAE
-921 AATQE
+921 AASQE
-926 NAATEAAQP
+926 DTASESSTPEMARAGETAEGQPSSAPQAKPEGSQAAQ
-935 SAAQPNAAQAQTPQN
+935 NQAR
-950 AETAAANPAQG
+950 
-961 QEPAANPNAAEAAQ
+961 
-975 TPQNMA
+975 
-981 QQPGQPQGENA
+981 QPGQPQGENGQSET
-992 PANENG
+992 PAKDT
-998 EAPASPRA
+998 PPTPRA
-1006 AELAERQE
+1006 GELAERQE
-1014 ALAEQIAAVKEGRLQ
+1014 ALAEQIEAVKEGRLQ
-1029 EALAQLESM
+1029 EALAQMESM
-1038 LQADA
+1038 LEADA

-1048 QAEGMQDSLQNLQQ
+1048 QAAGMQDSLQNLQQ
-1062 QQATTRSREAAQSLQ
+1062 NQARDRAREAAQSLE
-1077 RGGQEASQ
+1077 RGAQEAADS
-1085 SAQQLA
+1085 SRQLA
-1091 RAQEQQAQAEQQ
+1091 RAQEQQSQAEEK
-1103 GQVAEGQLGQQTRAT
+1103 GEVSEGQLSQPARAT
-1118 MQQGQRNQQQSAEA
+1118 MQQGQNDQQQSAEA
-1132 LAQAAKAFAKS
+1132 LAQAASAFSRS
-1143 SESIGQTLEG
+1143 SEAIGQTLEG
-1153 LQPSDMDERLTNSED
+1153 LEPSDMDERLTNSED
-1168 LAKGFDDVAQSSQS
+1168 LAQGFQDVAQSSQS
-1182 QNAQEASQQAQQAAQ
+1182 QNAQEASQQAQQAAN
-1197 SLSQLA
+1197 SLQQLA

-1213 PGQPG
+1213 PGQPQPNQDG
-1218 QPKPDGP
+1218 QPG
-1225 NQQQPNQD
+1225 QQPNQD
-1233 LTGEPDSLDLNETGK
+1233 LTGEPDSTDLNETGK
-1248 KTADMDGSG
+1248 KTADSDGSG
-1257 IPPELRNLGISAE
+1257 IPPELSQLGITAE
-1270 DWARFKGAL
+1270 DWTRFKGAL
-1279 AGGNATAIETDLPA
+1279 VGGNATAIETDLPA

>member
-37 ATLAVALACLLA
+37 ATLAVALVCLLA

-63 SRWLLSLAGLCLTL
+63 SRWVLSLAGLALTL

-88 SRRFTLTKMARI
+88 SRRYTLTKMARI

-132 LISAVVDSAV
+132 LIQAVVDSAV

-159 KKFIVATAVCGGI
+159 KKFILASAVCGGI

-207 VDPGDVRVAKGE
+207 VEPGDVRVAKGE

-234 AEIRRQLPD
+234 AEIRRQLPG

-263 FSLTFPAVEEGFD
+263 FSLTFPAVEADFD

-303 VKYDYPEYTALPD
+303 VKYDYPEYTGLPD
-316 AGGETETG
+316 AGGETDTG

-345 SAKLVFND
+345 SAKLFVNE

-358 EPVIAENRVTWDFEL
+358 EPAIAEDRVTWEFEL
-373 KAGMRG
+373 RNGMRG
-379 SWNIDLADE
+379 SWHLDLSDE
-388 EGFKNQPSAYPI
+388 EGFKNRPSSYPI
-400 EVLPDKAPTV
+400 EALPDKAPIV

-418 DISLK
+418 DISLR

-429 IDLSVIEDFGFADV
+429 IDLSVVEDFGFGDV
-443 VLMATPDGAVGPT
+443 VLMATPDGAVEPT
-456 QLVQPLPASTNRPGT
+456 QLAQPSPATTNRPGT
-471 YSAQALLDL
+471 YAARALLDL
-480 PALKLTPD
+480 PALKLAPG

-500 NRPEEFDGPGV
+500 NRPEGHDGPGV
-511 GLSEVIFVTIDQ
+511 GLSEVIFVTIDE

-538 EVEQQIREAK
+538 EVEQQVREAK
-548 QELEQARDD
+548 QELEKARDD

-566 RDKEVNSEAKEK
+566 RDEEVNGAAKEK

-620 AAAQEK
+620 AEAQEK

-641 EAKEARTEVEEAI
+641 EAKEARAEVEEAI
-654 KGLDELAKSMRE
+654 KGLDELAKSLRE
-666 AEEDYQSI
+666 ANEDYEAI
-674 SKLNELANKQ
+674 SKLNELANRQ

-691 EDWQKRAA
+691 EDWQKRSQQERAA
-699 EEAAKAQQAAQQAP
+699 AQQAAQQAP
-713 NEQAQQQAMQQ
+713 DEQAKQQAMQQ
-724 FDQQQKREAQQFQAE
+724 FDQQQRREAQQFQAE

-768 SDNLAQQAEA
+768 SDDLSEQAQA

-783 ESLRDASREATD
+783 EALRDASREATE
-795 KNENQEQALRDAL
+795 KNENQQEALRDAL

-819 AQQAKAAAAEAK
+819 AEQTKAAAAEAK
-831 EATAPGKA
+831 EATVSGRGEAE
-839 SAPQAPEA
+839 QAPEA
-847 NQAQAKSDAAQPTP
+847 NQAQAKTDAPPQAPAEGQP
-861 AANPPAK
+861 AA
-868 AEDQAK
+868 AEAQAK
-874 AAEAQAKAA
+874 SAEAQAKAA
-883 EALAQAATE
+883 EAQTEAAEALAQAAGE
-892 ASQAAE
+892 ASQAAK
-898 NLAKKELDPASQAAS
+898 NLAEKKLDPASEAAS

-921 AATQE
+921 AE
-926 NAATEAAQP
+926 
-935 SAAQPNAAQAQTPQN
+935 AAQAQTAPSAPDSSTPSDGSAN
-950 AETAAANPAQG
+950 AKNPAG
-961 QEPAANPNAAEAAQ
+961 EPA
-975 TPQNMA
+975 
-981 QQPGQPQGENA
+981 
-992 PANENG
+992 G
-998 EAPASPRA
+998 EAPPSPRA

-1014 ALAEQIAAVKEGRLQ
+1014 ALAEQIEAVKEGRLQ
-1029 EALAQLESM
+1029 EALSQMESM

-1048 QAEGMQDSLQNLQQ
+1048 RAAGMQDSLQNLQQ
-1062 QQATTRSREAAQSLQ
+1062 QQANSQAREAAQSLD
-1077 RGGQEASQ
+1077 RGEQEAALS
-1085 SAQQLA
+1085 SRQLA
-1091 RAQEQQAQAEQQ
+1091 RAQEQQALAEVKGEVAK
-1103 GQVAEGQLGQQTRAT
+1103 GQVAQPARAT

-1132 LAQAAKAFAKS
+1132 LAQAAQAFARS
-1143 SESIGQTLEG
+1143 SEAIGQTLEG
-1153 LQPSDMDERLTNSED
+1153 LTPSDMDERLTNSED
-1168 LAKGFDDVAQSSQS
+1168 LAEGFEEVAQSSQS
-1182 QNAQEASQQAQQAAQ
+1182 QNAQEASRQSQEAAQ

-1218 QPKPDGP
+1218 QTKPDGP
-1225 NQQQPNQD
+1225 NQQQPDQD
-1233 LTGEPDSLDLNETGK
+1233 LTGEPDSPDLNETGK

-1257 IPPELRNLGISAE
+1257 LPPELRNLGISAE

>member
-1 MSTFEAA
+1 MTSFEAA

-37 ATLAVALACLLA
+37 ATLAVALVCLLA

-63 SRWLLSLAGLCLTL
+63 SRWILSLAGLAVTL
-77 AAAWWF
+77 VAAWWF

-88 SRRFTLTKMARI
+88 SKRFTLTKMARI
-100 LEVRHPE
+100 LEIRHPE

-112 STAVELLASDD
+112 STAVELLASED

-159 KKFIVATAVCGGI
+159 KKFMVASAICGGVI
-172 IALLLAIW
+172 LLLLAIW

-234 AEIRRQLPD
+234 AEIRRQMPD

-283 ALSRYFDVTAVEPPT
+283 ALSRYFDITTVDPPAVTNLA
-298 VTKLE
+298 
-303 VKYDYPEYTALPD
+303 VKYDFPEYTGLPD
-316 AGGETETG
+316 AGGATETG

-333 VSVTATLNKPAW
+333 VTVTATLNKPAW
-345 SAKLVFND
+345 SAKLVVNE

-358 EPVIAENRVTWDFEL
+358 EPVIAENQATWEFEL
-373 KAGMRG
+373 TSGMRG
-379 SWNIDLADE
+379 SWHLDLADE
-388 EGFKNQPSAYPI
+388 EGFKNQPSSYPI
-400 EVLPDKAPTV
+400 EVLPDKAPVV

-429 IDLSVIEDFGFADV
+429 IDLSVVEDFGFGDV
-443 VLMATPDGAVGPT
+443 VLMATPDGAVAPT
-456 QLVQPLPASTNRPGT
+456 QRVQPSPATTNRPGT

-500 NRPEEFDGPGV
+500 NRPGDFDGPGV

-538 EVEQQIREAK
+538 EVDLQIREAR
-548 QELEQARDD
+548 QELEKARDD

-566 RDKEVNSEAKEK
+566 RDKEVNSQAKEK

-608 SQQAAKLANEPL
+608 SQQAAKLADEPL
-620 AAAQEK
+620 DAAQEK

-641 EAKEARTEVEEAI
+641 EAKEARTKVEEAI
-654 KGLDELAKSMRE
+654 KGLDDLAKSMRE

-699 EEAAKAQQAAQQAP
+699 EEAAKADQAAQQAP
-713 NEQAQQQAMQQ
+713 NEQAKQQAMQQ

-754 AAALAEVLEQQRAQ
+754 AAALAEVLKEQRAQ
-768 SDNLAQQAEA
+768 SDDLAEQAEA

-795 KNENQEQALRDAL
+795 KNENQEEALRDAL

-819 AQQAKAAAAEAK
+819 AQQAKAAAEEAK
-831 EATAPGKA
+831 EAAVPGKGEA
-839 SAPQAPEA
+839 EQAPEA
-847 NQAQAKSDAAQPTP
+847 NQAQAKPEAAEQAP
-861 AANPPAK
+861 AEA
-868 AEDQAK
+868 QAK
-874 AAEAQAKAA
+874 AAEAQAKTA
-883 EALAQAATE
+883 EALAQAAEE

-898 NLAKKELDPASQAAS
+898 SLAKSELAPASDAAS

-921 AATQE
+921 AEASQAQASPT
-926 NAATEAAQP
+926 AADSSDQSDPSDASEKADQPAPEAAAP
-935 SAAQPNAAQAQTPQN
+935 G
-950 AETAAANPAQG
+950 AAALAQ
-961 QEPAANPNAAEAAQ
+961 
-975 TPQNMA
+975 
-981 QQPGQPQGENA
+981 
-992 PANENG
+992 
-998 EAPASPRA
+998 
-1006 AELAERQE
+1006 RQE
-1014 ALAEQIAAVKEGRLQ
+1014 ALAEQIEAVKDGRLQ

-1048 QAEGMQDSLQNLQQ
+1048 QAAGMQDSLQNLSQN
-1062 QQATTRSREAAQSLQ
+1062 QAKDRAREATQSLD
-1077 RGGQEASQ
+1077 RGEQEAAQ

-1091 RAQEQQAQAEQQ
+1091 RAQEQQAQAEAQ
-1103 GQVAEGQLGQQTRAT
+1103 GQVAEGQLAQQARST

-1132 LAQAAKAFAKS
+1132 LSQAAKAFARS
-1143 SESIGQTLEG
+1143 SEAIGQTLDG
-1153 LQPSDMDERLTNSED
+1153 LEPSDMDERLTNSED
-1168 LAKGFDDVAQSSQS
+1168 LAKGFDDVAKSSQS
-1182 QNAQEASQQAQQAAQ
+1182 QDAQEASQQSQEAAK

-1213 PGQPG
+1213 PGQPQPNPNG
-1218 QPKPDGP
+1218 QP
-1225 NQQQPNQD
+1225 QQQPNQD

-1257 IPPELRNLGISAE
+1257 IPPELSQLGISAE

-1279 AGGNATAIETDLPA
+1279 VGGNATAIETDLPA

>member
-37 ATLAVALACLLA
+37 ATLAVALVCLLG

-63 SRWLLSLAGLCLTL
+63 SRWILSLAGLALTL

-83 LVRPL
+83 LLRPL
-88 SRRFTLTKMARI
+88 SRRYTLTKMARI
-100 LEVRHPE
+100 LEIRHPE

-123 PDSIRGSQE
+123 PESIRGSQE
-132 LISAVVDSAV
+132 LIKAVVDSAV

-159 KKFIVATAVCGGI
+159 KKFMVATAICGAI
-172 IALLLAIW
+172 IVLLLAIW
-180 PQQAWTLLTRA
+180 PRQSWTLLTRA

-234 AEIRRQLPD
+234 AEIRRQMPD
-243 GTESVERMALIAE
+243 GTETVERMALIAE
-256 EPDGTKR
+256 EADGTKR
-263 FSLTFPAVEEGFD
+263 FSLTFPAVEADFD

-283 ALSRYFDVTAVEPPT
+283 ALSRYFDVTAVEPPSI
-298 VTKLE
+298 TKLE
-303 VKYDYPEYTALPD
+303 VNYDYPEYTGLPD
-316 AGGETETG
+316 SGGETETG

-333 VSVTATLNKPAW
+333 VSVSATLNKPAW
-345 SAKLVFND
+345 SAKLALNE

-358 EPVIAENRVTWDFEL
+358 EPVIVENRVTWEFEL
-373 KAGMRG
+373 KSGMRG
-379 SWNIDLADE
+379 SWHLDLSDE
-388 EGFKNQPSAYPI
+388 EGFQNQPSSYPL

-410 QIVSPTQR
+410 QIVSPVQR

-429 IDLSVIEDFGFADV
+429 IDLSVIEDFGFDDV
-443 VLMATPDGAVGPT
+443 VLMATPDGAVAPSLLT
-456 QLVQPLPASTNRPGT
+456 QALPSATNRPGT
-471 YSAQALLDL
+471 FSARALLDL

-548 QELEQARDD
+548 QELERARDD

-566 RDKEVNSEAKEK
+566 RDKDIDSETKEK
-578 LDEFTEHNEAAREK
+578 LEDFTEHNEAARDK

-598 TLDTPLFQEQ
+598 TLDTPLFREQ
-608 SQQAAKLANEPL
+608 SQQAAKIANEPL
-620 AAAQEK
+620 AEAQEK

-641 EAKEARTEVEEAI
+641 EAKEARSKVEEAI
-654 KGLDELAKSMRE
+654 KELDELSKSMHE
-666 AEEDYQSI
+666 ADEDYEAI
-674 SKLNELANKQ
+674 SKLNELANRQ

-691 EDWQKRAA
+691 EDWQQRAQQERSNA
-699 EEAAKAQQAAQQAP
+699 EQAAQQAADQ
-713 NEQAQQQAMQQ
+713 NARQQAMEQ
-724 FDQQQKREAQQFQAE
+724 FDQQQRREAQQFQAE

-754 AAALAEVLEQQRAQ
+754 AAALAEVLEEQRAQ
-768 SDNLAQQAEA
+768 SDNLSEQAQA
-778 LAKQQ
+778 LAEQQ
-783 ESLRDASREATD
+783 ETLRDASRAATD
-795 KNENQEQALRDAL
+795 RNENQEEALREAL
-808 VEQLAQLQSEL
+808 VEQLARMQSEL
-819 AQQAKAAAAEAK
+819 AQQTKAAAAEAQ
-831 EATAPGKA
+831 EAAAPGKG
-839 SAPQAPEA
+839 EA
-847 NQAQAKSDAAQPTP
+847 AQSQAKSESGEP
-861 AANPPAK
+861 N
-868 AEDQAK
+868 
-874 AAEAQAKAA
+874 AAENRLAQSDAQTAQAKAA
-883 EALAQAATE
+883 ESLAQAAQE
-892 ASQAAE
+892 ASEAAE
-898 NLAKKELDPASQAAS
+898 NLEKDQLDPASSAAS

-921 AATQE
+921 AASQE
-926 NAATEAAQP
+926 NTISESSTPEMAQAGETAEGQP
-935 SAAQPNAAQAQTPQN
+935 SSASQ
-950 AETAAANPAQG
+950 ANPEG
-961 QEPAANPNAAEAAQ
+961 SQ
-975 TPQNMA
+975 TSQNQA
-981 QQPGQPQGENA
+981 RQPGQSQGENSQSA
-992 PANENG
+992 AEGKETP
-998 EAPASPRA
+998 PTPRA

-1014 ALAEQIAAVKEGRLQ
+1014 ALAEQIEAVKEGRLQ
-1029 EALAQLESM
+1029 EALAQMESILE
-1038 LQADA
+1038 ADA

-1048 QAEGMQDSLQNLQQ
+1048 QAAGMQDSLENLQQ
-1062 QQATTRSREAAQSLQ
+1062 NQARDRAREATQSLERGAQEAAQS
-1077 RGGQEASQ
+1077 AS
-1085 SAQQLA
+1085 QLA
-1091 RAQEQQAQAEQQ
+1091 RAQEQQAQAQEK
-1103 GQVAEGQLGQQTRAT
+1103 GEVSEGQLAPEARST
-1118 MQQGQRNQQQSAEA
+1118 MQQGQGDQQQSAEA
-1132 LAQAAKAFAKS
+1132 LAQAAQAFARS
-1143 SESIGQTLEG
+1143 SEAIGQSLEG
-1153 LQPSDMDERLTNSED
+1153 LEPSDMDERLTNSED
-1168 LAKGFDDVAQSSQS
+1168 LAQGFQDVAQSSQS
-1182 QNAQEASQQAQQAAQ
+1182 QNAQEASQQAQQAAN
-1197 SLSQLA
+1197 SLQQLA

-1213 PGQPG
+1213 PGQPQPNPEG
-1218 QPKPDGP
+1218 QP
-1225 NQQQPNQD
+1225 QQQPNQD
-1233 LTGEPDSLDLNETGK
+1233 LTGEPDSTDLNETGK

-1257 IPPELRNLGISAE
+1257 IPPELSQLGINAE

-1279 AGGNATAIETDLPA
+1279 VGGNATAIETDLPA

>member
-1 MSTFEAA
+1 MTSFEAA

-37 ATLAVALACLLA
+37 ATLAVALVCLLA

-63 SRWLLSLAGLCLTL
+63 SRWILSLAGLAVTL
-77 AAAWWF
+77 VAAWWF

-100 LEVRHPE
+100 LEIRHPE

-112 STAVELLASDD
+112 STAVELLASED
-123 PDSIRGSQE
+123 PESIRGSQE

-159 KKFIVATAVCGGI
+159 KKFMVATAICGGI

-207 VDPGDVRVAKGE
+207 VDPGDMRVAKGE

-234 AEIRRQLPD
+234 AEIRRQMPD

-283 ALSRYFDVTAVEPPT
+283 ALSRYFDITTVDPPT
-298 VTKLE
+298 VTNLA
-303 VKYDYPEYTALPD
+303 VKYDFPEYTGLPD
-316 AGGETETG
+316 AGGVTETG

-333 VSVTATLNKPAW
+333 VTVTATLNKPAW
-345 SAKLVFND
+345 SAKLVVNE

-358 EPVIAENRVTWDFEL
+358 EPVIAENQATWEFEL
-373 KAGMRG
+373 TSGMRG
-379 SWNIDLADE
+379 SWHLDLADE
-388 EGFKNQPSAYPI
+388 EGFKNQPSSYPI
-400 EVLPDKAPTV
+400 EVLPDKAPVV

-429 IDLSVIEDFGFADV
+429 IDLSVVEDFGFGDV
-443 VLMATPDGAVGPT
+443 VLMATPDGAVEPT
-456 QLVQPLPASTNRPGT
+456 QMVQPSPATTNRPGT

-500 NRPEEFDGPGV
+500 NRPENYDGPGV

-538 EVEQQIREAK
+538 EVDETIREAK
-548 QELEQARDD
+548 QELEKARDD

-566 RDKEVNSEAKEK
+566 RDKEVNSQAKEK

-641 EAKEARTEVEEAI
+641 EAKEARTKVEEAI
-654 KGLDELAKSMRE
+654 KGLDELSKSMRE

-674 SKLNELANKQ
+674 SKLNELANRQ

-713 NEQAQQQAMQQ
+713 NEQAKQQAMQQ

-754 AAALAEVLEQQRAQ
+754 AAALAEVLKEQRAQ
-768 SDNLAQQAEA
+768 SDDLAEQAEA

-795 KNENQEQALRDAL
+795 KNENQEEALRDAL

-819 AQQAKAAAAEAK
+819 AQQAKAAAEEAK
-831 EATAPGKA
+831 EAAVPGKGEA
-839 SAPQAPEA
+839 EQSPEA
-847 NQAQAKSDAAQPTP
+847 NQAE
-861 AANPPAK
+861 AK
-868 AEDQAK
+868 AEAKEQAPAENQQA

-883 EALAQAATE
+883 EALAQAAEE
-892 ASQAAE
+892 AGQAAE
-898 NLAKKELDPASQAAS
+898 SLAKSELAPASEAAS

-921 AATQE
+921 A
-926 NAATEAAQP
+926 EAQ
-935 SAAQPNAAQAQTPQN
+935 AAQAQASPSMSESSDQSD
-950 AETAAANPAQG
+950 PSD
-961 QEPAANPNAAEAAQ
+961 
-975 TPQNMA
+975 
-981 QQPGQPQGENA
+981 A
-992 PANENG
+992 PANAKPA
-998 EAPASPRA
+998 APGSA
-1006 AELAERQE
+1006 ALAQRQE
-1014 ALAEQIAAVKEGRLQ
+1014 ALAEQIEAVKEGRLQ

-1048 QAEGMQDSLQNLQQ
+1048 QATGMQDSLQNLSQN
-1062 QQATTRSREAAQSLQ
+1062 QARDRAREASQSLD
-1077 RGGQEASQ
+1077 RGEQEAAQ

-1091 RAQEQQAQAEQQ
+1091 RAQEQQAQAEAQ
-1103 GQVAEGQLGQQTRAT
+1103 GQVAEGQLAQQPRAT

-1132 LAQAAKAFAKS
+1132 LSQAAKAFAKS
-1143 SESIGQTLEG
+1143 SEAIGQTLDG
-1153 LQPSDMDERLTNSED
+1153 LEPSDMDERLTNSED
-1168 LAKGFDDVAQSSQS
+1168 LAKGFDDVAKSSQS
-1182 QNAQEASQQAQQAAQ
+1182 QDAQEASQQSQEAAK

-1213 PGQPG
+1213 PGQPQPNPNG
-1218 QPKPDGP
+1218 QP
-1225 NQQQPNQD
+1225 QQQPNQD

-1257 IPPELRNLGISAE
+1257 IPPELSQLGISAE

-1279 AGGNATAIETDLPA
+1279 VGGNATAIETDLPA

>member
-1 MSTFEAA
+1 MSTFEVA
-8 LGQLPQPILDKLQS
+8 LGQLPPPILDKLQS

-207 VDPGDVRVAKGE
+207 VDPGDVRVAKGQ

-316 AGGETETG
+316 AGGETGTG

-379 SWNIDLADE
+379 SWNLDLADE

-410 QIVSPTQR
+410 QILAPTQR

-429 IDLSVIEDFGFADV
+429 IDLSVVEDFGFADV
-443 VLMATPDGAVGPT
+443 VLMATPDGAVAPT

-548 QELEQARDD
+548 QELEKARDD

-620 AAAQEK
+620 AEAQEK

-691 EDWQKRAA
+691 EDWQKRAQ
-699 EEAAKAQQAAQQAP
+699 EERAKAQQAAQQAP

-724 FDQQQKREAQQFQAE
+724 FDQQQQREAQQFQAE

-768 SDNLAQQAEA
+768 SDDLAQQAEA

-795 KNENQEQALRDAL
+795 KNQNQEQALRDAL

-819 AQQAKAAAAEAK
+819 AQQAKAAAEEAK
-831 EATAPGKA
+831 EAAAPGKA
-839 SAPQAPEA
+839 DTPQASEA
-847 NQAQAKSDAAQPTP
+847 NQAQAQAKPEAAEQAPAEAQP
-861 AANPPAK
+861 AN
-868 AEDQAK
+868 AEAQAK
-874 AAEAQAKAA
+874 AAEAQAKTA
-883 EALAQAATE
+883 EALAQAAEE

-898 NLAKKELDPASQAAS
+898 NLAQKELAPASEAAS
-913 EASETLAE
+913 EASETLAQAE
-921 AATQE
+921 
-926 NAATEAAQP
+926 
-935 SAAQPNAAQAQTPQN
+935 AAQAQASASDMSDSSDQS
-950 AETAAANPAQG
+950 NPSD
-961 QEPAANPNAAEAAQ
+961 
-975 TPQNMA
+975 
-981 QQPGQPQGENA
+981 A
-992 PANENG
+992 PANAGQPAG
-998 EAPASPRA
+998 ESPDNPAAPETPASPRA

-1014 ALAEQIAAVKEGRLQ
+1014 ALAEQIEAVKEGRLQ

-1048 QAEGMQDSLQNLQQ
+1048 QAAGMQDSLQNLQQ
-1062 QQATTRSREAAQSLQ
+1062 QQATSRAREAAQSLD
-1077 RGGQEASQ
+1077 RGEQEAAQ

-1103 GQVAEGQLGQQTRAT
+1103 GQAAEGQLGQQARAT

-1132 LAQAAKAFAKS
+1132 LSQAAKAFAKS

-1218 QPKPDGP
+1218 QPKPDGQP
-1225 NQQQPNQD
+1225 QDQPNQD

-1257 IPPELRNLGISAE
+1257 IPPELQNLGISAE

-1293 EYRELV
+1293 DYRELV

>member
-353 TPSAA
+353 TPSAT

-429 IDLSVIEDFGFADV
+429 IDLSVVEDFGFADV
-443 VLMATPDGAVGPT
+443 VLMATPDGAAAPT

-548 QELEQARDD
+548 QELEKARDD

-620 AAAQEK
+620 AEAQEK

-641 EAKEARTEVEEAI
+641 EAKEARAEVEEAI

-691 EDWQKRAA
+691 EDWQKRAQ
-699 EEAAKAQQAAQQAP
+699 EERAKAQQAAQQAP

-724 FDQQQKREAQQFQAE
+724 FDQQQQREAQQFQAE

-754 AAALAEVLEQQRAQ
+754 AAALAEVLKEQRAQ
-768 SDNLAQQAEA
+768 SDDLAQQAEA
-778 LAKQQ
+778 LAEQQ
-783 ESLRDASREATD
+783 EALRDASREATD
-795 KNENQEQALRDAL
+795 KNEDQQEALREAL
-808 VEQLAQLQSEL
+808 IEQLAQLQSEL
-819 AQQAKAAAAEAK
+819 AQQAKAAAEEAK
-831 EATAPGKA
+831 EAAAPGKA
-839 SAPQAPEA
+839 DTPQAPEA
-847 NQAQAKSDAAQPTP
+847 NQAQAQAQAKPEAAEQAPAEAQP
-861 AANPPAK
+861 AN
-868 AEDQAK
+868 AEAQAK
-874 AAEAQAKAA
+874 AAEAQAKTA
-883 EALAQAATE
+883 EALAQAAEE

-898 NLAKKELDPASQAAS
+898 NLAKKELAPASEAAS
-913 EASETLAE
+913 EASETLAQAE
-921 AATQE
+921 
-926 NAATEAAQP
+926 
-935 SAAQPNAAQAQTPQN
+935 AAQAQASESASDSSDKLDQSDPSD
-950 AETAAANPAQG
+950 
-961 QEPAANPNAAEAAQ
+961 
-975 TPQNMA
+975 
-981 QQPGQPQGENA
+981 A
-992 PANENG
+992 PANAKQAAGESPENTAAP
-998 EAPASPRA
+998 EASAPAA
-1006 AELAERQE
+1006 AALAERQE
-1014 ALAEQIAAVKEGRLQ
+1014 ALAEQIEAVKEGRLQ
-1029 EALAQLESM
+1029 EALAQMESM

-1048 QAEGMQDSLQNLQQ
+1048 QASGMQDSLQNLSQN
-1062 QQATTRSREAAQSLQ
+1062 QARDRARNAAQSLE
-1077 RGGQEASQ
+1077 RGEQEAAQ

-1091 RAQEQQAQAEQQ
+1091 RAQEQQAQAEQK
-1103 GQVAEGQLGQQTRAT
+1103 GEVSEGQLGQQARST

-1132 LAQAAKAFAKS
+1132 LSQAAKAFAQS

-1153 LQPSDMDERLTNSED
+1153 LEPSDMDERLANSED
-1168 LAKGFDDVAQSSQS
+1168 LAKGFQDVAKSSQS
-1182 QNAQEASQQAQQAAQ
+1182 QNAQDASQQSQEAAK

-1213 PGQPG
+1213 PGQPQPNPNG
-1218 QPKPDGP
+1218 QPQEQPD
-1225 NQQQPNQD
+1225 QT
-1233 LTGEPDSLDLNETGK
+1233 LTGEPDSPDLNETGK
-1248 KTADMDGSG
+1248 KTGDMDGSG
-1257 IPPELRNLGISAE
+1257 IPPELQNLGISAE

>member
-353 TPSAA
+353 TPSAT

-548 QELEQARDD
+548 QELEKARDD

-620 AAAQEK
+620 AEAQEK

-691 EDWQKRAA
+691 EDWQKRAQ
-699 EEAAKAQQAAQQAP
+699 EERAKAQQAAQQAP

-724 FDQQQKREAQQFQAE
+724 FDQQQQREAQQFQAE

-754 AAALAEVLEQQRAQ
+754 AAALAEVLKEQRAQ
-768 SDNLAQQAEA
+768 SDDLAQQAEA
-778 LAKQQ
+778 LAEQQ
-783 ESLRDASREATD
+783 EALRDASREATD
-795 KNENQEQALRDAL
+795 KNENQEEALRDAL

-819 AQQAKAAAAEAK
+819 AQQAKAAAEEAK
-831 EATAPGKA
+831 EAAAPGKA
-839 SAPQAPEA
+839 DTPQASEA
-847 NQAQAKSDAAQPTP
+847 NQAQAQAKPEAAEQAPAEAQP
-861 AANPPAK
+861 AN
-868 AEDQAK
+868 AEAQAK
-874 AAEAQAKAA
+874 AAEAQAKTA
-883 EALAQAATE
+883 EALAQAAEE

-898 NLAKKELDPASQAAS
+898 NLAKKELAPASEAAS

-921 AATQE
+921 AE
-926 NAATEAAQP
+926 
-935 SAAQPNAAQAQTPQN
+935 AAQAQASASDMSDSSDPSDAPAGESPEN
-950 AETAAANPAQG
+950 PAAPEAAA
-961 QEPAANPNAAEAAQ
+961 
-975 TPQNMA
+975 
-981 QQPGQPQGENA
+981 
-992 PANENG
+992 
-998 EAPASPRA
+998 
-1006 AELAERQE
+1006 LAERQE
-1014 ALAEQIAAVKEGRLQ
+1014 ALAEQIEAVKEGRLQ

-1048 QAEGMQDSLQNLQQ
+1048 QAAGMQDSLQNLQQ
-1062 QQATTRSREAAQSLQ
+1062 QQATSRAREAAQSLD
-1077 RGGQEASQ
+1077 RGEQEAAQ

-1103 GQVAEGQLGQQTRAT
+1103 GQAAEGQLGQQARAT

-1132 LAQAAKAFAKS
+1132 LSQAAKAFAKS

-1218 QPKPDGP
+1218 QPKPDGQP
-1225 NQQQPNQD
+1225 QDQPNQD

-1257 IPPELRNLGISAE
+1257 IPPELQNLGISAE

>member
-37 ATLAVALACLLA
+37 ATLAVALLCLLA

-63 SRWLLSLAGLCLTL
+63 SRWILSLAGLAITL

-83 LVRPL
+83 LLRPL
-88 SRRFTLTKMARI
+88 SRRYTLTKMARI

-132 LISAVVDSAV
+132 LIQAVVDSAV

-159 KKFIVATAVCGGI
+159 KKFIVASAICAGI

-256 EPDGTKR
+256 DPDGTKR

-303 VKYDYPEYTALPD
+303 VKYDYPEYTGLPD

-333 VSVTATLNKPAW
+333 VSVTATLNKAAW
-345 SAKLVFND
+345 SAKLILNE

-373 KAGMRG
+373 TSGMRG
-379 SWNIDLADE
+379 SWHLDLADE
-388 EGFKNQPSAYPI
+388 EGFANQPSSYPI

-410 QIVSPTQR
+410 QILAPVQR

-429 IDLSVIEDFGFADV
+429 IDLSVVEDFGFGDV
-443 VLMATPDGAVGPT
+443 VLMATPDGAVAPT
-456 QLVQPLPASTNRPGT
+456 QLVQPSPAATNRPGT

-500 NRPEEFDGPGV
+500 NRPENYDGPGV

-538 EVEQQIREAK
+538 EVEEQIREAK
-548 QELEQARDD
+548 QELEKARDD

-620 AAAQEK
+620 AEAQEK

-641 EAKEARTEVEEAI
+641 EAKEARAKVEEAI
-654 KGLDELAKSMRE
+654 KGLDELSKSMRE
-666 AEEDYQSI
+666 TNEDYEAI

-691 EDWQKRAA
+691 EDWQQRAQQERAA
-699 EEAAKAQQAAQQAP
+699 AEQAAQQAP
-713 NEQAQQQAMQQ
+713 DENAKEQAMRQ
-724 FDQQQKREAQQFQAE
+724 FDQQQQREAQQFQNE

-754 AAALAEVLEQQRAQ
+754 AAALAEVLKEQRAQ
-768 SDNLAQQAEA
+768 SDDLAEQAEA

-795 KNENQEQALRDAL
+795 KNEDQQEALREAL

-819 AQQAKAAAAEAK
+819 AQQAKAAAEEAQ
-831 EATAPGKA
+831 EAAVPGKGEA
-839 SAPQAPEA
+839 ENAPES
-847 NQAQAKSDAAQPTP
+847 NQAQANAETQKP
-861 AANPPAK
+861 ANP
-868 AEDQAK
+868 
-874 AAEAQAKAA
+874 EAQAQAA
-883 EALAQAATE
+883 EALAQAAEE

-898 NLAKKELDPASQAAS
+898 NLAKKDLAPASEAAS
-913 EASETLAE
+913 EASETLAKAE
-921 AATQE
+921 
-926 NAATEAAQP
+926 
-935 SAAQPNAAQAQTPQN
+935 AAQAQAQASGSEPSEPSEPSDAPAKN
-950 AETAAANPAQG
+950 EAAPEAAALAQ
-961 QEPAANPNAAEAAQ
+961 
-975 TPQNMA
+975 
-981 QQPGQPQGENA
+981 
-992 PANENG
+992 
-998 EAPASPRA
+998 
-1006 AELAERQE
+1006 RQE
-1014 ALAEQIAAVKEGRLQ
+1014 ALAEQIEAVKEGRLQ
-1029 EALAQLESM
+1029 EALAQMESM

-1048 QAEGMQDSLQNLQQ
+1048 QAAGMQDSLQNLSQN
-1062 QQATTRSREAAQSLQ
+1062 QARDRARNAAQSLE
-1077 RGGQEASQ
+1077 RGEQEAAQ

-1091 RAQEQQAQAEQQ
+1091 RAQEQQAQAEQK
-1103 GQVAEGQLGQQTRAT
+1103 GEVAEGQLAQQARST

-1132 LAQAAKAFAKS
+1132 LSQAAKAFAQS
-1143 SESIGQTLEG
+1143 SEAIGQTLEG
-1153 LQPSDMDERLTNSED
+1153 LEPSDMDERLANSED
-1168 LAKGFDDVAQSSQS
+1168 LAKGFEDVAKSSQS
-1182 QNAQEASQQAQQAAQ
+1182 QNAQEASQQSEQAAK

-1213 PGQPG
+1213 PGQPQPNPNG
-1218 QPKPDGP
+1218 QPQEQPDQ
-1225 NQQQPNQD
+1225 N
-1233 LTGEPDSLDLNETGK
+1233 LTGEPDSPDLNETGK
-1248 KTADMDGSG
+1248 KTGDMDGSG
-1257 IPPELRNLGISAE
+1257 IPPELQNLGISAE

>member
-1 MSTFEAA
+1 MTSFEAA

-37 ATLAVALACLLA
+37 ATLAVALVCLLA

-63 SRWLLSLAGLCLTL
+63 SRWILSLAGLAATL
-77 AAAWWF
+77 VAAWWF

-100 LEVRHPE
+100 LEIRHPE

-112 STAVELLASDD
+112 STAVELLASED
-123 PDSIRGSQE
+123 PESIRGSQE

-159 KKFIVATAVCGGI
+159 KKFMVATAVCGGI

-298 VTKLE
+298 VTNLA
-303 VKYDYPEYTALPD
+303 VKYDFPEYTGLPD
-316 AGGETETG
+316 AGGATETG

-333 VSVTATLNKPAW
+333 VTVTATLNKPAW
-345 SAKLVFND
+345 SAKLVVNE

-358 EPVIAENRVTWDFEL
+358 EPVIAENQATWEFEL
-373 KAGMRG
+373 KNGMRG
-379 SWNIDLADE
+379 SWHLDLADE
-388 EGFKNQPSAYPI
+388 EGFKNQPSSYPI
-400 EVLPDKAPTV
+400 EVLPDKAPIV

-429 IDLSVIEDFGFADV
+429 IDLSVVEDFGFGDV
-443 VLMATPDGAVGPT
+443 VLMATPDGAVAPT
-456 QLVQPLPASTNRPGT
+456 QLVQPSPAATNRPGN
-471 YSAQALLDL
+471 YAAQALLDL

-488 QRRLA
+488 QRRIA

-538 EVEQQIREAK
+538 EVDQQIREAR
-548 QELEQARDD
+548 QELEKARDD

-566 RDKEVNSEAKEK
+566 REKEINSEAKEK
-578 LDEFTEHNEAAREK
+578 LDEFTKRNETAREK

-608 SQQAAKLANEPL
+608 SQQAAKLADEPL
-620 AAAQEK
+620 AEAQEK

-641 EAKEARTEVEEAI
+641 EAKEARAKVEEAI
-654 KGLDELAKSMRE
+654 KGLDDLAKSMRE

-691 EDWQKRAA
+691 ADWQKRAA

-713 NEQAQQQAMQQ
+713 NEQAKQQAMQQ
-724 FDQQQKREAQQFQAE
+724 FDQQQQREAQQFQAE

-768 SDNLAQQAEA
+768 SDDLAKQAEA

-795 KNENQEQALRDAL
+795 KNENQEEALREAL

-831 EATAPGKA
+831 EAAVPGENGE
-839 SAPQAPEA
+839 PQAPEA
-847 NQAQAKSDAAQPTP
+847 NPAQAQAQAKADPQPQAPAEGQPATP
-861 AANPPAK
+861 EA
-868 AEDQAK
+868 QAK

-883 EALAQAATE
+883 EALAQAAE
-892 ASQAAE
+892 KASQAAE
-898 NLAKKELDPASQAAS
+898 NLAEKKLDPASEAAS

-921 AATQE
+921 AE
-926 NAATEAAQP
+926 
-935 SAAQPNAAQAQTPQN
+935 AAQAQASASDMSEQSNQSDPSDAATN
-950 AETAAANPAQG
+950 AEKPAG
-961 QEPAANPNAAEAAQ
+961 EPA
-975 TPQNMA
+975 
-981 QQPGQPQGENA
+981 GE
-992 PANENG
+992 P
-998 EAPASPRA
+998 PASPRA

-1014 ALAEQIAAVKEGRLQ
+1014 ALAEQIEAVKEGRLQ
-1029 EALAQLESM
+1029 EALAQMESM

-1048 QAEGMQDSLQNLQQ
+1048 QAAGMQDSLQNLQQ
-1062 QQATTRSREAAQSLQ
+1062 QQATSRAREAAQSLD
-1077 RGGQEASQ
+1077 RGEQEASQ

-1091 RAQEQQAQAEQQ
+1091 RAQEQQAQAEAQ
-1103 GQVAEGQLGQQTRAT
+1103 GQVAEGQLAQQARAM

-1168 LAKGFDDVAQSSQS
+1168 LAEGFEDVAQSSQS
-1182 QNAQEASQQAQQAAQ
+1182 QNAQEASQQAQEAAQ

-1218 QPKPDGP
+1218 QPKPNGP

-1257 IPPELRNLGISAE
+1257 LPPELRNLGISAE

>member
-123 PDSIRGSQE
+123 PESIRGSQE

-159 KKFIVATAVCGGI
+159 KKFMVATAICGGI

-243 GTESVERMALIAE
+243 GTESVERMALLAE

-263 FSLTFPAVEEGFD
+263 FSLTFPAVEAGFD

-303 VKYDYPEYTALPD
+303 VKYDYPEYTGLPD

-379 SWNIDLADE
+379 SWHLDLADE
-388 EGFKNQPSAYPI
+388 EGFKNQPSSHPI

-410 QIVSPTQR
+410 QIVSPAQR

-429 IDLSVIEDFGFADV
+429 IDLSVVEDFGFGDV
-443 VLMATPDGAVGPT
+443 VLMATPDGAVAPT
-456 QLVQPLPASTNRPGT
+456 QLVQPSPASTNRPGT

-500 NRPEEFDGPGV
+500 NRPEGFDGPGV

-548 QELEQARDD
+548 QELEKARDD

-674 SKLNELANKQ
+674 SKLNELANRQ

-691 EDWQKRAA
+691 EDWQKRAQ
-699 EEAAKAQQAAQQAP
+699 EERAKAEQAAQQAP

-724 FDQQQKREAQQFQAE
+724 FDQQQQREAQQFQSE

-754 AAALAEVLEQQRAQ
+754 AAALAEVLEQQRAR
-768 SDNLAQQAEA
+768 SDGLAEQARA
-778 LAKQQ
+778 LAEQQ
-783 ESLRDASREATD
+783 ENLRDASRAATD
-795 KNENQEQALRDAL
+795 QNKDQQEALRDAL
-808 VEQLAQLQSEL
+808 VEQLAQMQSEL
-819 AQQAKAAAAEAK
+819 AEQAKASAEEAQ
-831 EATAPGKA
+831 EATASGQA
-839 SAPQAPEA
+839 EAPQAPEA
-847 NQAQAKSDAAQPTP
+847 NQAQAKSDAPDQ
-861 AANPPAK
+861 AATENPPAT
-868 AEDQAK
+868 
-874 AAEAQAKAA
+874 AEAQAKAA

-898 NLAKKELDPASQAAS
+898 NLAQKQLDPASQAAS
-913 EASETLAE
+913 EASETFAQAE
-921 AATQE
+921 
-926 NAATEAAQP
+926 
-935 SAAQPNAAQAQTPQN
+935 AAQAQGSAPENSDSSDKSSPSDAPTDAGQ
-950 AETAAANPAQG
+950 TAN
-961 QEPAANPNAAEAAQ
+961 EPAPE
-975 TPQNMA
+975 TPA
-981 QQPGQPQGENA
+981 T
-992 PANENG
+992 
-998 EAPASPRA
+998 PRA

-1014 ALAEQIAAVKEGRLQ
+1014 ALAEQIEAVKEGRLQ
-1029 EALAQLESM
+1029 EALAQMEAM

-1048 QAEGMQDSLQNLQQ
+1048 QAAGMQDSLQNLQQ
-1062 QQATTRSREAAQSLQ
+1062 QQAASRSREAAQALD
-1077 RGGQEASQ
+1077 RGGQEAGQ

-1091 RAQEQQAQAEQQ
+1091 RAQEQQAQAEQK
-1103 GQVAEGQLGQQTRAT
+1103 GEVAEGQLAPQARAT
-1118 MQQGQRNQQQSAEA
+1118 MQQGQNDQQQSAEA
-1132 LAQAAKAFAKS
+1132 LAQAAQAFGRS
-1143 SESIGQTLEG
+1143 SQSIEQTLEG
-1153 LQPSDMDERLTNSED
+1153 LEPSDMDERLTNSED
-1168 LAKGFDDVAQSSQS
+1168 LAQGFEDVAQSSQS

-1197 SLSQLA
+1197 TLSQLA
-1203 QAAMQKLGGQ
+1203 QSAMQKLGGQ
-1213 PGQPG
+1213 PGQPQPNPDG
-1218 QPKPDGP
+1218 QP
-1225 NQQQPNQD
+1225 QQQPNQD
-1233 LTGEPDSLDLNETGK
+1233 LTGEPDSTDLNETGK

-1257 IPPELRNLGISAE
+1257 IPPELQQLGINAE

>member
-1 MSTFEAA
+1 MTSFEAA

-37 ATLAVALACLLA
+37 ATLAVALVCLLA

-63 SRWLLSLAGLCLTL
+63 SRWILSLAGLAATMV
-77 AAAWWF
+77 AAWWF

-100 LEVRHPE
+100 LEIRHPE

-112 STAVELLASDD
+112 STAVELLASED

-159 KKFIVATAVCGGI
+159 KKFMVATAVCGGI
-172 IALLLAIW
+172 IALLLAVW

-234 AEIRRQLPD
+234 AEIRRQMPD

-298 VTKLE
+298 VTNLA
-303 VKYDYPEYTALPD
+303 VKYDFPEYTGLPD
-316 AGGETETG
+316 AGGPTETG

-333 VSVTATLNKPAW
+333 VTVTATLNKPAW
-345 SAKLVFND
+345 SAKLVVNE

-358 EPVIAENRVTWDFEL
+358 EPVIAENQATWEFEL
-373 KAGMRG
+373 KNGMRG
-379 SWNIDLADE
+379 SWHLDLADE
-388 EGFKNQPSAYPI
+388 EGFKNQPSSYPI
-400 EVLPDKAPTV
+400 EVLPDKAPIV

-429 IDLSVIEDFGFADV
+429 IDLSVVEDFGFADV
-443 VLMATPDGAVGPT
+443 VLMATPDGAVAPT
-456 QLVQPLPASTNRPGT
+456 QLVQPSPAGTNRPGN
-471 YSAQALLDL
+471 YAAQALLDL

-488 QRRLA
+488 QRRIA

-538 EVEQQIREAK
+538 EVDQQIREAR
-548 QELEQARDD
+548 QELEKARDD

-566 RDKEVNSEAKEK
+566 REKEVNSQAKEN
-578 LDEFTEHNEAAREK
+578 LDEFTKRNETAREK

-620 AAAQEK
+620 AKAQEK

-641 EAKEARTEVEEAI
+641 EAKEARAEVEEAI
-654 KGLDELAKSMRE
+654 KGLDDLAKSMRE

-713 NEQAQQQAMQQ
+713 NEQAKQQAMQQ
-724 FDQQQKREAQQFQAE
+724 FDQQQQREAQQFQAE

-768 SDNLAQQAEA
+768 SDDLAEQAEA

-795 KNENQEQALRDAL
+795 KNENQEEALREAL

-831 EATAPGKA
+831 EASVPGENGE
-839 SAPQAPEA
+839 PQAPNA
-847 NQAQAKSDAAQPTP
+847 HPAQAQAKADPQPQAPAEGQPATP
-861 AANPPAK
+861 EA
-868 AEDQAK
+868 QAK

-883 EALAQAATE
+883 EALAQAAE
-892 ASQAAE
+892 KASQAAE
-898 NLAKKELDPASQAAS
+898 NLAEKKLDPASEAAS

-926 NAATEAAQP
+926 DAATEAAQP
-935 SAAQPNAAQAQTPQN
+935 TAAQTNPEGAQPPPSPT
-950 AETAAANPAQG
+950 NP
-961 QEPAANPNAAEAAQ
+961 EAAQ
-975 TPQNMA
+975 SPQNMA

-992 PANENG
+992 QPGEPAG
-998 EAPASPRA
+998 ETPASPRA

-1014 ALAEQIAAVKEGRLQ
+1014 ALAEQIEAVKEGRLQ
-1029 EALAQLESM
+1029 EALAQMESM

-1048 QAEGMQDSLQNLQQ
+1048 QAAGMQDSLQNLQQ
-1062 QQATTRSREAAQSLQ
+1062 QQATSRAREAAQSLD
-1077 RGGQEASQ
+1077 RGEQEASQ

-1091 RAQEQQAQAEQQ
+1091 RAQEQQAQAEAQ
-1103 GQVAEGQLGQQTRAT
+1103 GQVAEGQLAQQARAT

-1168 LAKGFDDVAQSSQS
+1168 LAEGFEDVAQSSQS
-1182 QNAQEASQQAQQAAQ
+1182 QNAQEASQQAQEAAQ

-1218 QPKPDGP
+1218 QPKPNGP
-1225 NQQQPNQD
+1225 NQPQPDQD

-1257 IPPELRNLGISAE
+1257 LPPELRNLGISAE